1 MNEYIYTGTSDLSL
15 HTEMVLLRTSL
26 NHEVVNFTFL
36 VDGVASEGEESLS
49 LELVPPPSTLQSMPA
64 GEAVFFRSRLSLTI
78 IDADGEL
85 TGAWAEPVFNL

>member
-1 MNEYIYTGTSDLSL
+1 MNISTDTFDLSL
-15 HTEMVLLRTSL
+15 HTEMVQLRASS
-26 NHEVVNFTFL
+26 NPEAVKFTLL

-64 GEAVFFRSRLSLTI
+64 GEAVFFRSSLSLTI

-85 TGAWAEPVFNL
+85 TSA